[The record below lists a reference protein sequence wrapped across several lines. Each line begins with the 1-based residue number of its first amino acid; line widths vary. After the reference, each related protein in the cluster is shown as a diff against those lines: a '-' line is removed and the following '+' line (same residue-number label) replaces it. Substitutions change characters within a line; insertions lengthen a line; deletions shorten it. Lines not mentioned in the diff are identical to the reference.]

1 MRFGFTCCIIKEKEK
16 AARLYKYKY
25 SKEMWSCQD
34 KAKKLFER
42 KGNTV
47 DKKAMQEIAREVQR
61 EYQREWRKKNPDKV
75 REKNRRYWEKKAQ
88 ERLRM
93 EAE

>member
-1 MRFGFTCCIIKEKEK
+1 M
-16 AARLYKYKY
+16 
-25 SKEMWSCQD
+25 
-34 KAKKLFER
+34 
-42 KGNTV
+42 

-75 REKNRRYWEKKAQ
+75 RAKNCRYWEKKAQ
-88 ERLRM
+88 ERLGK